1 MAGFLNAFNQAYRS
15 PDDPQEVD
23 ANEQRRY
30 AKMAQEDLSNTK
42 GVRYDFNT
50 ESIVGD
56 INSANEV
63 DRRRLLMGTKVPSVA
78 ADGSIVEFDV
88 SNVMQEEDG
97 SWVVGLK
104 NPQTGE
110 DTIVTDTSNADP
122 NGRVTKFTTEQ
133 INNAIANKYKS
144 LATLSGGLD
153 TIIIQQ
159 IGARGVTLAGDNR
172 QKQVQQ
178 ATAKAIEDGNT
189 INTAIEVAEK
199 QGDVDAT
206 RGAIGATPGQLK
218 DYLRN
223 SMTPNASMTPGAG
236 DQSANSLFPEREGVQ
251 AQLQQQRDAG
261 TAPAS
266 TTLLEDSE
274 DALKLPMIDSTD
286 TSGGAK
292 FLRGQRDP
300 EAAKIPLDIG
310 KYSPNVMRPAKFN
323 EDFPELAGTKYV
335 EGLRIGKDGVN
346 AAKGVTYIRGLDR
359 NGVPVDLEKNSFVK
373 DNWDV
378 IGRNADRL
386 QDRDAKLGLP
396 PGTTLLSIQ
405 SFADQNQRGA
415 EAAEEQISLFSTKND
430 PKKLERDRLLNPQT
444 AVDQAVLAG
453 ASLEDINSLATKNK
467 TRQNLIDPT
476 NFNSLEKIQKDTG
489 KVTTAISD
497 NAAATVLNPD
507 GSVNQQA
514 AEDIIDKGRKVAEA
528 GGYNSPKAVARTPRN
543 FANDIK
549 VQRALTAAAMAASL
563 QTDSDG
569 TVSFNSTLYNTLFDS
584 NWNTYTTGDPN
595 ISLDT
600 LSLMRS
606 RTTGGKS
613 AADRYKDYVTSIDNA
628 LETVDAEIDK
638 GRGAI
643 GQLQTVEKRGLFGL
657 ITRIT
662 QDNEVLSK
670 ETVKAIADLGVSA
683 AKGLEELTRLDEL
696 IESGNYDGF
705 VDPRQRGAI
714 KRAQEQKVVHILT
727 AGALSKRTGGLA
739 GWVATWGEAAGGINP
754 FTNLDNFKVITGPD
768 GNITDA
774 TTLVVVN
781 SLGDEIGEAINL
793 KQLKNAVNTENAE
806 RVLSVLLKRQQAQ
819 QRQRTQQT

>member
-1 MAGFLNAFNQAYRS
+1 MAGFLNAFNRAYRS

-50 ESIVGD
+50 ESVVGD

-63 DRRRLLMGTKVPSVA
+63 DKRRLLMGTKVPSVA

-153 TIIIQQ
+153 TLIIGQ
-159 IGARGVTLAGDNR
+159 INARGVTLAGDNR
-172 QKQVQQ
+172 QKQLQQ
-178 ATAKAIEDGNT
+178 ATAKTIEDGDT
-189 INTAIEVAEK
+189 VNTAIEVAEK
-199 QGDVDAT
+199 QGDVDAA
-206 RGAIGATPGQLK
+206 RGAIGATPGQLR

-223 SMTPNASMTPGAG
+223 SMTPNASMTPSAG
-236 DQSANSLFPEREGVQ
+236 DQSANRLFPEREGAQ

-266 TTLLEDSE
+266 TTLLENSE
-274 DALKLPMIDSTD
+274 DALTLPMIDSTD

-300 EAAKIPLDIG
+300 EAAYKIPLDIG

-373 DNWDV
+373 NNWDV

-415 EAAEEQISLFSTKND
+415 EAAEEEISLFSTKND
-430 PKKLERDRLLNPQT
+430 PKKLERDELLNPQT

-453 ASLEDINSLATKNK
+453 ASLEDIDSLATKNK

-476 NFNSLEKIQKDTG
+476 NFNSLEKIQKNTG
-489 KVTTAISD
+489 KITTAISD

-507 GSVNQQA
+507 GSVNQQV

-563 QTDSDG
+563 QTDSNG
-569 TVSFNSTLYNTLFDS
+569 TVSFNNALYDTLFDS

-600 LSLMRS
+600 LSLMGTRNTS
-606 RTTGGKS
+606 GKS
-613 AADRYKDYVTSIDNA
+613 AADQFKGYITSIDNA
-628 LETVDAEIDK
+628 LEKVDAQIDK
-638 GRGAI
+638 GVGAI
-643 GQLQTVEKRGLFGL
+643 GELQVANERGLFGL
-657 ITRIT
+657 ITRVYK
-662 QDNEVLSK
+662 DN
-670 ETVKAIADLGVSA
+670 
-683 AKGLEELTRLDEL
+683 KGLSDESVGAITDLEVSSSRALEQLTRLDEI
-696 IESGNYDGF
+696 IEFGNYDGF
-705 VDPRQRGAI
+705 VDPRQIGSI
-714 KRAQEQKVVHILT
+714 KRAQEKMVVHMLT
-727 AGALSKRTGGLA
+727 AGVLSKRIGGLA
-739 GWVATWGEAAGGINP
+739 GWVASWGEAPGGVNP
-754 FTNLDNFKVITGPD
+754 FTDLNNFEVVTGPD

-774 TTLVVVN
+774 SKLQLRNFRGVKEQPI
-781 SLGDEIGEAINL
+781 SLGDL
-793 KQLKNAVNTENAE
+793 KIALGSKNAE